1 MKPPVLGF
9 LLIVTNTLHAQNIND
24 YSTPKPGGP
33 WGVGRRLLQWVDSS
47 RHDVLDSTQYRTL
60 PVWVWYPT
68 EKDTAATAQYPLP
81 ETWRLEQ
88 GRYLDNKIGKGGS
101 QFLQHLKVWS
111 VPNAIVA
118 STDQKFPVLVFGPG
132 HTWLPTDYSTL
143 VEEIVSNGYIVVG
156 FVPTG
161 FASATQLANGKMIKG
176 ILPVQQQDIVFRDA
190 LFVTKQLYTLQNSWL
205 KDRININ
212 AVGIFG
218 HSQGGAAATVV
229 AGRDTSIKAFVNLDG
244 DLMDNALKA
253 KPLQPALLL
262 SNDERLGMLAATSKM
277 DHEGRERSE
286 YRRHADWVRAT
297 DDDKLSLRIRISD
310 TRHLNFNDL
319 ALVPQELMTPEERKN
334 KIGQVNGAETLKT
347 IAAITLRFFDAYL
360 KTGTFPS
367 MVELE
372 NAYPR
377 AQALLWKGL
386 PYVPKKDENPT
397 NEKKVQAGL

>member
-1 MKPPVLGF
+1 MKPAVLGF
-9 LLIVTNTLHAQNIND
+9 LLIVTNSLHAQNINN

-47 RHDVLDSTQYRTL
+47 RHDVLDSTLYRTL

-68 EKDTAATAQYPLP
+68 RKDTAATAQYPLP
-81 ETWRLEQ
+81 AAWRLEQ
-88 GRYLDNKIGKGGS
+88 GRYLDNKIGKAGS

-111 VPNAIVA
+111 VPNAPVA

-161 FASATQLANGKMIKG
+161 FASATQLDNGKMIKS
-176 ILPVQQQDIVFRDA
+176 ILPVQQQDIVFQDA
-190 LFVTKQLYTLQNSWL
+190 LFVRKQLYTLQNSWL

-229 AGRDTSIKAFVNLDG
+229 AGRDTSIRAFVNLDG

-262 SNDERLGMLAATSKM
+262 SNDERVGMLAATSKM

-297 DDDKLSLRIRISD
+297 DDGKLSLRIRISD
-310 TRHLNFNDL
+310 IRHLNFNDL
-319 ALVPQELMTPEERKN
+319 ALVPQELMAPEEKKN
-334 KIGQVNGAETLKT
+334 KIGQVDGAETLKI
-347 IAAITLRFFDAYL
+347 IAALTLRFFDAYL
-360 KTGTFPS
+360 KAGTFPS

>member
-1 MKPPVLGF
+1 MKPAVLGF

-24 YSTPKPGGP
+24 YSTPKPGGS

-47 RHDVLDSTQYRTL
+47 RHYVLDSTQYRTL

-81 ETWRLEQ
+81 AAWRLEQ

-111 VPNAIVA
+111 VPNAPVA

-161 FASATQLANGKMIKG
+161 FASATQLANGKIIKG
-176 ILPVQQQDIVFRDA
+176 VLPVQQQDIVFQDA
-190 LFVTKQLYTLQNSWL
+190 LFVRKQLYTLQNSWL
-205 KDRININ
+205 KDRINTN

-244 DLMDNALKA
+244 DLMDAALKA

-262 SNDERLGMLAATSKM
+262 SNDERVGMIAATSKM
-277 DHEGRERSE
+277 DLEGRERSE

-297 DDDKLSLRIRISD
+297 DDGKLSLRIRISD

-334 KIGQVNGAETLKT
+334 KIGQVNGAESLKT
-347 IAAITLRFFDAYL
+347 IAGITLRFFDACL
-360 KTGTFPS
+360 KAGTFPS

-386 PYVPKKDENPT
+386 PYVPKKDGNPA

>member
-1 MKPPVLGF
+1 MKPAVLGF
-9 LLIVTNTLHAQNIND
+9 LLIVTSTLHAQNIE
-24 YSTPKPGGP
+24 YTTPKPGGP

-47 RHDVLDSTQYRTL
+47 RHDVLDSTQYRIL

-81 ETWRLEQ
+81 EAWRLEQ
-88 GRYLDNKIGKGGS
+88 GRYLDYKIGKAGS

-111 VPNAIVA
+111 VPNAPVA

-132 HTWLPTDYSTL
+132 HTWLPTDYSSII
-143 VEEIVSNGYIVVG
+143 EEIVSNGYIVVG

-161 FASATQLANGKMIKG
+161 FASVTQLANGKMIKG
-176 ILPVQQQDIVFRDA
+176 VLPVQQQDIVFQDA
-190 LFVTKQLYTLQNSWL
+190 LFVRNQLHTLQDGWL

-229 AGRDTSIKAFVNLDG
+229 AGRDTSIRAFVNLDG

-262 SNDERLGMLAATSKM
+262 SNDERVGMRAATNKL
-277 DHEGRERSE
+277 DLEGRERSE

-297 DDDKLSLRIRISD
+297 DDSKLSLRIRISD
-310 TRHLNFNDL
+310 IRHLNFNDL
-319 ALVPQELMTPEERKN
+319 GLTPQELMTPEERKN
-334 KIGQVNGAETLKT
+334 KIGQVNGGETLKT

-360 KTGTFPS
+360 KAGTFPS
-367 MVELE
+367 MIELE
-372 NAYPR
+372 NTYPQ

-386 PYVPKKDENPT
+386 PYVQKEKLNQAND
-397 NEKKVQAGL
+397 KKVLAGQ